1 MILDKNLAFSEAQT
15 IPTGATTAS
24 TNIVDLGA
32 VRDIGVGEDM
42 ELVVVLTSALVGAG
56 TVAVIIQTDD
66 NESFSS
72 AVTAQTIGTFAATS
86 AAGTRFVAK
95 LQPNAIVERYMRV
108 AYTAGVLTG
117 GAASAYLVHGVDN
130 VRYYADNFTVTG

>member
-66 NESFSS
+66 NEAFSS
-72 AVTAQTIGTFAATS
+72 ASTAQTIGTFAATS

-117 GAASAYLVHGVDN
+117 GAASAYLAHGVDN
-130 VRYYADNFTVTG
+130 ARSYADAITITG